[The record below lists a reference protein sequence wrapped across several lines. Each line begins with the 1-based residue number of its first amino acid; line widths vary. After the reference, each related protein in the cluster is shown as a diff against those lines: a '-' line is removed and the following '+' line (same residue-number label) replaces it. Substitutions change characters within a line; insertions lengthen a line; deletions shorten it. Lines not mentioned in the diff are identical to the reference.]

1 MAHRSPWSTIPR
13 ARRRSLTARGLGVG
27 ALVLAALGCA
37 PTPAP
42 APKAAEPRPA
52 NPGQAADA
60 FLVVD
65 CLLPGQIRRLGN
77 QVTYVG
83 ARRGEKTTARDCE
96 IRGGEYI
103 AYDRADYKTALQVWL
118 EAAQRGDA
126 KAQTYVGE
134 IYEKG
139 LGVPPDYGAAAQWY
153 RKAAEQGYAPAALS
167 LGVLY
172 ENGLGVARDPKQ
184 AAQWYSRA
192 NGVSTV
198 TVDTGGGARTDVR
211 RLEAQVETLRTD
223 LRAKQAE
230 LDQNQKSLA
239 EARRGLTQVQGEAQ
253 TTRTELDRLRRERAS
268 VQGTDAA
275 ATARLNDLQR
285 AINES
290 ETRLRDKEGE
300 VNTLQGRLAR
310 AQEDSGRQQTD
321 KDREIQRLRDQ
332 LARTEAETAA
342 QRAGFEQLRREREQA
357 GPEIELTQVQ
367 IVEPQ
372 LVALTRDIKVQPTKT
387 AGAGPALLLAGKVK
401 AAGGLQSLTIN
412 EREEVVDRDG
422 FFKARVPLKGTEGER
437 VQLVALDRARRK
449 ASLEMIVPARVR
461 ATATTPGAAAG
472 DRPLRASPNLSLG
485 AYHALVIGNNDY
497 KSFKPLKTAV
507 NDAEVIAGILRD
519 RYGFKVTLLR
529 NATRVQILSELND
542 LRQRL
547 TDKDNLL
554 IYYAGHGEMDAKNQR
569 GYWLP
574 VDATPGNTANW
585 ISNIDL
591 SDLLNLM
598 AVKHLLVVADSCY
611 AATLTRAA
619 SGRLEPTM
627 TEEEMNRAVQNLANK
642 RARLVLTSGGI
653 EPVLD
658 NTGGAHSVFAQILI
672 DTLQANDG
680 VLLGRDVFQR
690 VQLRVNAMAQ
700 RWAVP
705 QVPEYA
711 PIKYAGHEGG
721 DFFFL
726 RTGT

>member
-1 MAHRSPWSTIPR
+1 MAHRS
-13 ARRRSLTARGLGVG
+13 RRRSLTARGLGVG

-139 LGVPPDYGAAAQWY
+139 LGVPPDYAAAAQWY
-153 RKAAEQGYAPAALS
+153 RRAAEQGYAPAALS

-192 NGVSTV
+192 NGTSTV

-211 RLEAQVETLRTD
+211 RLEAQVETLRAD

-253 TTRTELDRLRRERAS
+253 TTRTELDRLRRERAA

-285 AINES
+285 AITDS
-290 ETRLRDKEGE
+290 ETRLRDKERE
-300 VNTLQGRLAR
+300 INTLQGSLAR

-387 AGAGPALLLAGKVK
+387 AGAGPVLLLAGKVK
-401 AAGGLQSLTIN
+401 AAGGFQSLSIN

-422 FFKARVPLKGTEGER
+422 FFKARIPLKGTEGER
-437 VQLVALDRARRK
+437 IQLVALDRARRK
-449 ASLEMIVPARVR
+449 ASLEMIVPARIR
-461 ATATTPGAAAG
+461 ATATTPGTAAG
-472 DRPLRASPNLSLG
+472 DRPLRAAPTLSLG
-485 AYHALVIGNNDY
+485 TYHALVIGNNDY

-507 NDAEVIAGILRD
+507 NDAEVIAGILQN
-519 RYGFKVTLLR
+519 RYGFKVKLLR

-574 VDATPGNTANW
+574 VDAIPGNTANW

-619 SGRLEPTM
+619 SGQLEPTM

-672 DTLQANDG
+672 ETLQSNDG

>member
-1 MAHRSPWSTIPR
+1 MTRRPSHSR
-13 ARRRSLTARGLGVG
+13 ARGVVLTARRAGLGLV
-27 ALVLAALGCA
+27 ALVAVSCA
-37 PTPAP
+37 PAP
-42 APKAAEPRPA
+42 APSPKAAEPRPA

-65 CLLPGQIRRLGN
+65 CLMPGQIRRLGN
-77 QVTYVG
+77 QITYVG
-83 ARRGEKTTARDCE
+83 ARRAEKTTARDCE
-96 IRGGEYI
+96 IRGGEYV
-103 AYDRADYKTALQVWL
+103 AYDRADYKTALQVWMDG
-118 EAAQRGDA
+118 AQRGDA
-126 KAQTYVGE
+126 KSQMYVGE

-139 LGVPPDYGAAAQWY
+139 LGVPPDYASAAQWY
-153 RKAAEQGYAPAALS
+153 RKAAEQGFAPAALS

-172 ENGLGVARDPKQ
+172 ENGLGVPRDPKQ
-184 AAQWYSRA
+184 AAQWYARA
-192 NGVSTV
+192 NGSPSAV
-198 TVDTGGGARTDVR
+198 VDASAAGRSDVR
-211 RLEAQVETLRTD
+211 RLEGQIEALRAD

-230 LDQNQKSLA
+230 LDQNQRSLA
-239 EARRGLTQVQGEAQ
+239 EARRTLAQLQGDAQ
-253 TTRTELDRLRRERAS
+253 TARTEVERLRRERAA

-285 AINES
+285 AITET
-290 ETRLRDKEGE
+290 ETRLRDKERE
-300 VNTLQGRLAR
+300 ASALQARMAR
-310 AQEDSGRQQTD
+310 AQEDAGRQQSD
-321 KDREIQRLRDQ
+321 KDREIARLREQ
-332 LARTEAETAA
+332 LARTEAESAA
-342 QRAGFEQLRREREQA
+342 QRAGFEQLRREREQS

-372 LVALTRDIKVQPTKT
+372 LVALTRDIRVQPTKT
-387 AGAGPALLLAGKVK
+387 AGTGTGLALLLAGRVR
-401 AAGGLQSLTIN
+401 AAGGLQSLSIN
-412 EREEVVDRDG
+412 DREEVVDRDG
-422 FFKARVPLKGTEGER
+422 FFKARVALKGTEGER
-437 VQLVALDRARRK
+437 VNLVAVDRARRK
-449 ASLEMIVPARVR
+449 ASLEMIVPGRVR
-461 ATATTPGAAAG
+461 VASTGPATPES
-472 DRPLRASPNLSLG
+472 DRPIRPAPNLSLG
-485 AYHALVIGNNDY
+485 TYHALVIGNNEY
-497 KSFKPLKTAV
+497 KGFKRLKTAI
-507 NDAEVIAGILRD
+507 NDAEVIAGILSN
-519 RYGFKVTLLR
+519 RYGFKVKLLR

-554 IYYAGHGEMDAKNQR
+554 IYYAGHGELDQKNQR

-574 VDATPGNTANW
+574 VDAQPGNTSNW

-591 SDLLNLM
+591 SDILNLM

-611 AATLTRAA
+611 AATLTRSS
-619 SGRLEPTM
+619 SGRLEAAM
-627 TEEEMNRAVQNLANK
+627 TEEELARAVQNLANK

-658 NTGGAHSVFAQILI
+658 NTGGDHSVFAQIFI
-672 DTLQANDG
+672 ETLQSNDG

-690 VQLRVNAMAQ
+690 VQLKVNAMAQ